1 MKVKGLL
8 RNILVWGIVA
18 LFLGAIGL
26 AFFKVNM
33 VAYAS
38 GTIYIRSNGLVE
50 GTDKITNE
58 NNVTYTFT
66 DDIDDS
72 IVVERSNIIVDGD
85 GYTVN
90 GSGTLMY
97 GFNLTSVSNVTIRNL
112 NVIGFGYG
120 IYLQSSILNII
131 LENNITFNEGNIYL
145 GNSSDNTITGN
156 TITDGAEAVQL
167 YASINNT
174 ISGNSMSENNV
185 GVWFRFNSADNV
197 ISGNNI
203 TENNNGIYLDSSFS
217 NTISRNNV
225 TANHYNGIGLSES
238 SNNTISENVIT
249 NNSLLM
255 RGGSGIGLSLSSNN
269 VLSGNNI
276 IANNWWGINPG
287 SSNNNTIFGNNIRNN
302 NVGIN
307 SASSDFNV
315 ISGNNIIDNVYS
327 GIYLESSSNNTFQH
341 NNLINNTNQAVVD
354 EPDYPNSWDDGFEGN
369 YWSDYTG
376 VDLDNDGIGDTE
388 HVINANNTDNYP
400 LMGMFHCFNTSMGKQ
415 VNIISNSTIESF
427 QYFASNS
434 TIIMRVSNMTAYQT
448 HGFCRISIPYEVMS
462 EPFNVTI
469 EGANPTYWDYTL
481 YDNGTHR
488 WVYFEYEHTTREIVI
503 IPELRALTI
512 ISLLIIST
520 LLIGI
525 ISRKKRTLSTRSGI
539 GKLQCYTTRQK
550 TFCTSKRS

>member
-8 RNILVWGIVA
+8 RKILVVGIVA

-38 GTIYIRSNGLVE
+38 GTIYIRANGLVE

-58 NNVTYTFT
+58 NNVKYTFI
-66 DDIDDS
+66 DDINDF

-90 GSGTLMY
+90 GSGALMY

-112 NVIGFGYG
+112 NVMGFGYG
-120 IYLQSSILNII
+120 IYLQSSILNHI

-156 TITDGAEAVQL
+156 TITDGAEAIQL
-167 YASINNT
+167 YASSNNT
-174 ISGNSMSENNV
+174 ISGNSMSENNN
-185 GVWFRFNSADNV
+185 GVWFRFNSTDNV

-203 TENNNGIYLDSSFS
+203 TENNNGIYFDSSSS
-217 NTISRNNV
+217 NTIYRNNV

-255 RGGSGIGLSLSSNN
+255 HGGCGIGLSSSSNN
-269 VLSGNNI
+269 VLSRNSI
-276 IANNWWGINPG
+276 IANNWWGINPS

-302 NVGIN
+302 EVGIN
-307 SASSDFNV
+307 SASSDFNIV
-315 ISGNNIIDNVYS
+315 SANNIIDNEYL
-327 GIYLESSSNNTFQH
+327 GIYLEESSNNTLHH
-341 NNLINNTNQAVVD
+341 NNVINNTNQVVVD
-354 EPDYPNSWDDGFEGN
+354 LSYANIWDDGVEGN
-369 YWSDYTG
+369 YWSSYTG
-376 VDLDNDGIGDTE
+376 VDLSHDGIGDTP
-388 HVINANNTDNYP
+388 HVIDANNTDYCP
-400 LMGMFHCFNTSMGKQ
+400 LMGMFHSFNTSLGKQ

-427 QYFASNS
+427 QYFASNR
-434 TIIMRVSNMTAYQT
+434 TIIMQVSNMTANQT
-448 HGFCRISIPYEVMS
+448 HGFCRISVPYEVMS

-469 EGANPTYWDYTL
+469 DGVNPTYWNYTL
-481 YDNGTHR
+481 YDNGTDR
-488 WVYFEYEHTTREIVI
+488 WIYFEYEHSTREIEI
-503 IPELRALTI
+503 IPDFSAITI
-512 ISLLIIST
+512 ISLLMMAT
-520 LLIGI
+520 LLIAI
-525 ISRKKRTLSTRSGI
+525 FSRKKRKLSPRN
-539 GKLQCYTTRQK
+539 K
-550 TFCTSKRS
+550 T